1 MQRAWRNIDVD
12 RHMEQAI
19 METITPV
26 NYFNG
31 IMQCLKMENR
41 TRLKTFNGQDTYG
54 AIWYSVFGGT
64 FWKSNIEINGGVQHD
79 ELLSLM
85 KPS

>member
-1 MQRAWRNIDVD
+1 MSNILQRNIDVD

-41 TRLKTFNGQDTYG
+41 TRLKTCNGQDTYG
-54 AIWYSVFGGT
+54 TIWWSGFCGT
-64 FWKSNIEINGGVQHD
+64 FWNSNIEINAGVQHG
-79 ELLSLM
+79 ELSSLM
-85 KPS
+85 KP